1 MLFCYPLFL
10 QFREDTMQKSALL
23 AAIQREIHSH
33 DLTHFVDDPPSIAQG
48 GRGVVITGCSRCRK
62 RFGTVSQFVDHLT
75 HDVPPPLI
83 DKLSTEGK
91 SDA

>member
-1 MLFCYPLFL
+1 
-10 QFREDTMQKSALL
+10 MQKSALL

-48 GRGVVITGCSRCRK
+48 GRGVVITGCSGCRK
-62 RFGTVSQFVDHLT
+62 QFGTVSQLLDPLT
-75 HDVPPPLI
+75 HDVLPPLI
-83 DKLSTEGK
+83 DKLGTEGK